1 MGNKKPFFNRTRL
14 LLGDD
19 LMKHLDNTKV
29 IIFGV
34 GGVGSWC
41 AEGLVRSGIG
51 HLTIVDSDRV
61 CITNV
66 NRQMMAT
73 SKTIGMV
80 KVEALR
86 DRLLEINPDVEVNA
100 IQAIYSAETAEQFD
114 LNSFDYVIDA
124 IDSLKDKAA
133 LILHATNSKAKFF
146 SSMGAALKLDPLKI
160 EVAEF
165 WNVKGCPLARALRQ
179 RFKKKKEFPKKKF
192 LCIFS
197 DELRDNQ
204 GTESSC
210 GTDRCVCP
218 KTDKAP
224 GDPSLANHEWCS
236 SKARINGS
244 LMHITSIFGLT
255 LSGLVIRDITS
266 RSTQY
271 HS

>member
-1 MGNKKPFFNRTRL
+1 MGNRKPFFNRTRL

-19 LMKHLDNTKV
+19 ILERLDETKV

-80 KVEALR
+80 KVEALKE
-86 DRLLEINPDVEVNA
+86 RLLEINPDADIKA
-100 IQAIYSAETAEQFD
+100 IQAIYSEETADQFD
-114 LNSFDYVIDA
+114 LDSYDYIVDA
-124 IDSLKDKAA
+124 IDSLKDKAS
-133 LILHATNSKAKFF
+133 LILNATRSRAKFF
-146 SSMGAALKLDPLKI
+146 SSMGAALKMDPTKI
-160 EVAEF
+160 KVAEF
-165 WNVKGCPLARALRQ
+165 WKVEGCPLARALRQ
-179 RFKKKKEFPKKKF
+179 RFKKKKEYPKKKF
-192 LCIFS
+192 LCVYS
-197 DELRDNQ
+197 DELLENR

-218 KTDKAP
+218 KTSDAP

-255 LSGLVIRDITS
+255 LSGLILRDIK
-266 RSTQY
+266 
-271 HS
+271 

>member
-14 LLGDD
+14 LLGDEMMNRMD
-19 LMKHLDNTKV
+19 ETRV

-41 AEGLVRSGIG
+41 AEGLVRSGMG

-73 SKTIGMV
+73 SKTIGTV
-80 KVEALR
+80 KVEALKE
-86 DRLLEINPDVEVNA
+86 RLLEINPDVEINA
-100 IQAIYSAETAEQFD
+100 IQAIYSEETASQFD
-114 LNSFDYVIDA
+114 LDSFDYVIDA
-124 IDSLKDKAA
+124 IDSLKDKAS
-133 LILHATNSKAKFF
+133 LILHATRSKSKFF
-146 SSMGAALKLDPLKI
+146 SSMGAALKLDPMKVK
-160 EVAEF
+160 VAEF
-165 WNVKGCPLARALRQ
+165 WQVKGCPLARALRQ
-179 RFKKKKEFPKKKF
+179 RFKKKKEYPRKKF
-192 LCIFS
+192 LCVYS
-197 DELRDNQ
+197 EELLENKGQ
-204 GTESSC
+204 ESSC

-218 KTDKAP
+218 KTEKAP

-255 LSGLVIRDITS
+255 LSGLVIRDLNLKSINS
-266 RSTQY
+266 
-271 HS
+271 

>member
-1 MGNKKPFFNRTRL
+1 MGNQKPFYNRTRL

-19 LMKHLDNTKV
+19 TMSKLDETRV

-61 CITNV
+61 CVTNV

-80 KVEALR
+80 KVEALK
-86 DRLLEINPDVEVNA
+86 DRLKEINPDVEIEAV
-100 IQAIYSAETAEQFD
+100 QAIYSEETASQFD
-114 LNSFDYVIDA
+114 LDSYDFVIDA

-133 LILHATNSKAKFF
+133 LILHATRSKAKFF
-146 SSMGAALKLDPLKI
+146 SSMGAALKLDSTMV

-165 WNVKGCPLARALRQ
+165 WKVRGCPLARALRQ
-179 RFKKKKEFPKKKF
+179 RFKKRKEFPKKKF
-192 LCIFS
+192 LCVYS
-197 DELRDNQ
+197 EELLDNR
-204 GTESSC
+204 GNESSC

-218 KTDKAP
+218 KTTDSP
-224 GDPSLANHEWCS
+224 GEPSLANHEWCS

-244 LMHITSIFGLT
+244 LMHITAIFGLT
-255 LSGLVIRDITS
+255 LAGLVIK
-266 RSTQY
+266 
-271 HS
+271 HVNG

>member
-1 MGNKKPFFNRTRL
+1 MKSSNKKPFFNRTRL
-14 LLGDD
+14 LLGDEK
-19 LMKHLDNTKV
+19 MNSLDQTRV

-80 KVEALR
+80 KVEALKE
-86 DRLLEINPDVEVNA
+86 RLNEINPDVEIEA
-100 IQAIYSAETAEQFD
+100 IQAIYSEETADQFD
-114 LNSFDYVIDA
+114 LDSFDYVIDA
-124 IDSLKDKAA
+124 IDSLKDKGT
-133 LILHATNSKAKFF
+133 LILHATRSKAKFF
-146 SSMGAALKLDPLKI
+146 SSMGAALKLDPTKI

-165 WNVKGCPLARALRQ
+165 WKVKGCPLARALRQ
-179 RFKKKKEFPKKKF
+179 RFKKRKEYPKKKF
-192 LCIFS
+192 LCVYS
-197 DELRDNQ
+197 DELLENK
-204 GTESSC
+204 GLESSC

-218 KTDKAP
+218 KTNDAP
-224 GDPSLANHEWCS
+224 GDPDLANHEWCS

-255 LSGLVIRDITS
+255 LAGLVLRDIN
-266 RSTQY
+266 
-271 HS
+271 

>member
-14 LLGDD
+14 LLGDE
-19 LMKHLDNTKV
+19 MMSRLDSARV

-73 SKTIGMV
+73 SRTVGMV
-80 KVEALR
+80 KVEALKE
-86 DRLLEINPDVEVNA
+86 RLLEINPDVDIQAV
-100 IQAIYSAETAEQFD
+100 QAIYSEETAAQFD
-114 LNSFDYVIDA
+114 LDSYDYVVDA

-133 LILHATNSKAKFF
+133 LILHATRSKARFF
-146 SSMGAALKLDPLKI
+146 SSMGAALKLDPTKI

-165 WNVKGCPLARALRQ
+165 WKVKGCPLARALRQ
-179 RFKKKKEFPKKKF
+179 RFKKKKEFPAKKF
-192 LCIFS
+192 LCVYS
-197 DELRDNQ
+197 DELIENR
-204 GTESSC
+204 GEESSC

-218 KTDKAP
+218 KTESGP
-224 GDPSLANHEWCS
+224 GDPSLSNHEWCS

-244 LMHITSIFGLT
+244 LMHVTSIFGLT
-255 LSGLVIRDITS
+255 LSGLILKHLYKS
-266 RSTQY
+266 
-271 HS
+271 